1 MDVETDRMV
10 QVLALEYNS
19 LSAQINGRLTARYQF
34 LGFLTAGA
42 AILAVASSHPG
53 FSAGTWLLGSLAIAV
68 FALGWLCFWVLGRM
82 VVEQSAH
89 LAAIEE
95 RINELVPADPRLLTW
110 ESIHQQDSGLIGLF
124 TGMRRTSRTAVPAV
138 VPHDS

>member
-1 MDVETDRMV
+1 M
-10 QVLALEYNS
+10 A
-19 LSAQINGRLTARYQF
+19 RLTARYQF

-68 FALGWLCFWVLGRM
+68 FVFGWFCFWYLGRM
-82 VVEQSAH
+82 VVVQSAH
-89 LAAIEE
+89 LAAIEQ

-110 ESIHQQDSGLIGLF
+110 ESSHQQESGLAVLLM
-124 TGMRRTSRTAVPAV
+124 GMRRRSSPLRMSRQAASSVEPPSAT
-138 VPHDS
+138 